1 MPEWLFNPSC
11 GIDHKRS
18 VRLGKEILSAERI
31 RLNFMQRM
39 PFNFLRSF
47 QRCLLVVATIGLLT
61 AHGVGQDWR
70 SQEGWLYA
78 WQNQP
83 SGEFAP
89 DYRRVDPLKPMLS
102 DADIEAYEAS
112 KPPSFLD
119 EFRSNVQASAIEITD
134 SPLIPDDPL
143 TVTTIDYNALPET
156 FDAPDFVEPIASCTQ
171 MEDLLPETRFHTP
184 RGVFSE
190 LASRDPN
197 CFTWQVLP
205 KGLMYRSYIAGEKE
219 PRIQMV
225 QSNDTRSKERVWDA
239 VLGGRVGLLRVGT
252 CDGFK
257 PEGFQLDLEGA
268 VCARVL
274 PDQPSSM
281 LEGSDYRVGMLGTNR
296 CAGTAIKYGYYH
308 VSSHIG
314 DEYLLANPTFN
325 RINYVRDSLIVGMTQ
340 DVGYSTQVYGEFAYA
355 LGVQGGA
362 KPLEFQFGA
371 QYLPVAASSFRGA
384 PYLASNLHFREE
396 FGGRC
401 GVNTAAGWGWQ
412 SLETGSRLR
421 VGFQYYN
428 GPSLQ
433 YQFFDRLE
441 NLFGFGVWYDY

>member
-1 MPEWLFNPSC
+1 MQRTL
-11 GIDHKRS
+11 
-18 VRLGKEILSAERI
+18 
-31 RLNFMQRM
+31 LNFW
-39 PFNFLRSF
+39 NTF
-47 QRCLLVVATIGLLT
+47 QRCLLAIAAIAMQPVHSGAREPG
-61 AHGVGQDWR
+61 AP
-70 SQEGWLYA
+70 EGFLYA

-83 SGEFAP
+83 SGEFVP

-102 DADIEAYEAS
+102 DADIDAYEAS

-119 EFRSNVQASAIEITD
+119 QFTSNVQTSAIETTD
-134 SPLIPDDPL
+134 SRLIPDDPL
-143 TVTTIDYNALPET
+143 SATPIDYGPQPEI
-156 FDAPDFVEPIASCTQ
+156 FEAPNFVEPTRSCAS
-171 MEDLLPETRFHTP
+171 MEDLLPATRFHTP

-197 CFTWQVLP
+197 CFSWQVLP

-225 QSNDTRSKERVWDA
+225 QSNDSRSKQRVWDA

-252 CDGFK
+252 CDAIK

-268 VCARVL
+268 VFARVL
-274 PDQPSSM
+274 PDEPSSM
-281 LEGSDYRVGMLGTNR
+281 LVGSDYRVGMLGTNR
-296 CAGTAIKYGYYH
+296 CEGTAIKYGYYH

-325 RINYVRDSLIVGMTQ
+325 RINYVRDSLIIGMTQ
-340 DVGYSTQVYGEFAYA
+340 DVGYSTQIYGEFAYA
-355 LGVQGGA
+355 LGMEGGA

-371 QYLPVAASSFRGA
+371 QYLPVAMSSLRGA

-401 GVNTAAGWGWQ
+401 GVNTSAGWGWQ

-421 VGFQYYN
+421 LGAQYYN

-433 YQFFDRLE
+433 YQFFDQLE